1 MSRMTTDWDWIFL
14 LVVIANLFAL
24 ALVLLRLEGWP

>member
-1 MSRMTTDWDWIFL
+1 MTTDWDWIFL

-24 ALVLLRLEGWP
+24 ALVLLRLAEWP

>member
-1 MSRMTTDWDWIFL
+1 MTTDWDWIFL

-24 ALVLLRLEGWP
+24 ALVLLRLAGWP